1 MSRTGRSSIRSVLTK
16 KDLKIF
22 VDTYQIPEQFSP
34 TLPSPDDLAL
44 CMPERIVLYTLAFS
58 SCGVHLRFCC
68 NAPESPP
75 LRDPKAPIE
84 DSVPVLSADEIVQW
98 KRMHENLTRA
108 FVFPE
113 EVLAMGGLSPLFYL
127 PEGLLWEESH
137 LWCLFY
143 AEMTLWGLLQ
153 GDCRDIK
160 FMESSWK
167 GEACFCCYR
176 EGDEAP
182 SNEEGSSGEAD
193 NSQGSPRAEGSSGD
207 EDEDLEICLA
217 RKRKVNPA
225 VTPKTTI
232 PESRSIRQRLRSAS
246 GQKTFPVT
254 KAASEIASTGVKG
267 SLSKH
272 LKSSSLI
279 SEPLLVSFFLF
290 AYTCLCVPAFYS
302 SLLPLFAFYLKQGS
316 SKAPIMISAAYAS
329 SRIKDKAPE
338 ISVARVTPD
347 FDVFPLW
354 AVGTS
359 KPTQHED
366 PFPRSPLAPLFA
378 EALPV
383 PYAPKWKITPST
395 VVGTL
400 RLPEIS

>member
-1 MSRTGRSSIRSVLTK
+1 MRVVHIELSCVTVSGEPSVPFFCMFYKLVSDGDWFTFAKQKDSISPPCYSFMPTSTYPKEWKNRF
-16 KDLKIF
+16 IF
-22 VDTYQIPEQFSP
+22 VFAAM
-34 TLPSPDDLAL
+34 L
-44 CMPERIVLYTLAFS
+44 
-58 SCGVHLRFCC
+58 
-68 NAPESPP
+68 PESPP

-108 FVFPE
+108 FAFPE
-113 EVLAMGGLSPLFYL
+113 EVLAMGGPSPLFYP

-143 AEMTLWGLLQ
+143 AEMMLWGLLQ
-153 GDCRDIK
+153 GDYRDIK
-160 FMESSWK
+160 FMVGDKVNPDMWRVLERKAPGKGRLVSVATGK
-167 GEACFCCYR
+167 GE
-176 EGDEAP
+176 EAP

-217 RKRKVNPA
+217 QKRKVNPA

-232 PESRSIRQRLRSAS
+232 LESRSIRQRLRSAS
-246 GQKTFPVT
+246 GQKAFPVT

-279 SEPLLVSFFLF
+279 SEPLL
-290 AYTCLCVPAFYS
+290 
-302 SLLPLFAFYLKQGS
+302 GS
-316 SKAPIMISAAYAS
+316 SKAPIMISAAHAS

-347 FDVFPLW
+347 FDVSPLW
-354 AVGTS
+354 AIGTS

-383 PYAPKWKITPST
+383 PYAPKWKRTPST
-395 VVGTL
+395 VVGT
-400 RLPEIS
+400 PETARDFLNHVVPPPIGL